1 VDSAERESLVR
12 RSIDAWNADDWENQ
26 LSAIWSPEGTI
37 VSPEGW
43 PESGEF
49 RGWPAMLEQW
59 RRIKGA
65 WAEDRVEVVELE
77 SIGDR
82 VLGSL
87 RWALQGEASGAP
99 LEVDVAILCEFEG
112 ERLSKM
118 TYFLDRES
126 ARATAEE
133 DG

>member
-1 VDSAERESLVR
+1 MDAGGREALVR
-12 RSIDAWNADDWENQ
+12 RSIEAWNDNDWEDR
-26 LSAIWSPEGTI
+26 LRAIWSTDGTI

-65 WAEDRVEVVELE
+65 WAEDRVDVVELE

-82 VLGSL
+82 VLGYLHLTL
-87 RWALQGEASGAP
+87 RGDASGA
-99 LEVDVAILCEFEG
+99 LLDVDVAILCEFEG

-118 TYFLDRES
+118 TYFLDRET
-126 ARATAEE
+126 ARTTAE
-133 DG
+133 GTG

>member
-1 VDSAERESLVR
+1 MDSAERESLVR

-126 ARATAEE
+126 ARATAEA

>member
-1 VDSAERESLVR
+1 MDAGGREALVR
-12 RSIDAWNADDWENQ
+12 RSIEAWNDNDWEDR
-26 LSAIWSPEGTI
+26 LRAIWSTDGTI

-59 RRIKGA
+59 RRIEGA
-65 WAEDRVEVVELE
+65 WAEDRVDVVELE

-82 VLGSL
+82 VLGYLHWTL
-87 RWALQGEASGAP
+87 RGDASGA
-99 LEVDVAILCEFEG
+99 LLDVDVAILCEFEG

-118 TYFLDRES
+118 TYFLDRET
-126 ARATAEE
+126 ARTTAE
-133 DG
+133 GTG

>member
-133 DG
+133 VG

>member
-1 VDSAERESLVR
+1 VDPAEREKLVR
-12 RSIDAWNADDWENQ
+12 RSIDAWNADDWQDQ
-26 LSAIWSPEGTI
+26 LRAIWSPDGTI

-59 RRIKGA
+59 RRIKGS
-65 WAEDRVEVVELE
+65 WAQDRVEVVDLE

-82 VLGSL
+82 VLGDLHWTL
-87 RWALQGEASGAP
+87 RGEASGAP
-99 LEVDVAILCEFEG
+99 LEVDVAIVCEFEG
-112 ERLSKM
+112 DRLSKM

-126 ARATAEE
+126 ALTSAEAS
-133 DG
+133 G